1 MVCGSEGLGERS
13 AQYNAVSALPPFQL
27 QIRTA
32 ASGQAS
38 GGEREE
44 QQQHPLSATNG
55 GDQTYRKQNRISGL
69 CIDSSFVC
77 ARLRLSKKSA
87 FRAKFRGPHLI

>member
-1 MVCGSEGLGERS
+1 MTLTLWRRAREGFDMVCGSEGLGERS

-44 QQQHPLSATNG
+44 QQQQHPLSATNG
-55 GDQTYRKQNRISGL
+55 GDQTYMKQNRISVL
-69 CIDSSFVC
+69 
-77 ARLRLSKKSA
+77 
-87 FRAKFRGPHLI
+87 